1 MGKDKGSYEGMS
13 EGKPKVYEESE
24 VAYHDE
30 PAENAFEKAKW
41 NSNGFDQ
48 SGMK

>member
-1 MGKDKGSYEGMS
+1 MEKTQRENQLEQTVFEDS
-13 EGKPKVYEESE
+13 ESPCYYPPEQ
-24 VAYHDE
+24 
-30 PAENAFEKAKW
+30 NAFEKAKW